1 MRMFVP
7 VVGAA
12 LALALTPQLAS
23 AAPIVGGGAF
33 KAAADAIGSAE
44 NVTYYGYYGRGYG
57 YRGYGYG
64 GYYRPRYYGYYNSY
78 RPYGYYGYGGGYG
91 GGYGYYRRGYY

>member
-12 LALALTPQLAS
+12 LALTLTPHSAS
-23 AAPIVGGGAF
+23 AAPVVDGGAL
-33 KAAADAIGSAE
+33 KAAAAAVGSAE

-57 YRGYGYG
+57 GGYG
-64 GYYRPRYYGYYNSY
+64 GYYRNYGYYNYYRPRYYGYYNNYSNYNYY
-78 RPYGYYGYGGGYG
+78 RPY
-91 GGYGYYRRGYY
+91 YRSRGYY

>member
-7 VVGAA
+7 VVGAV
-12 LALALTPQLAS
+12 LALALTPHTAS
-23 AAPIVGGGAF
+23 AAPVVGGGAL
-33 KAAADAIGSAE
+33 KTAADAVGNAE
-44 NVTYYGYYGRGYG
+44 NVTYYGYYGGRGYYGG
-57 YRGYGYG
+57 YR

-78 RPYGYYGYGGGYG
+78 RPYGYYG